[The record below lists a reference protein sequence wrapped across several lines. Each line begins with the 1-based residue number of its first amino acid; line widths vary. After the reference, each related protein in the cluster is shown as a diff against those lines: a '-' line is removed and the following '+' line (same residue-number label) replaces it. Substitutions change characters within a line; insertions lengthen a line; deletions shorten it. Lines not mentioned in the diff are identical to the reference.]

1 LFTVTRLLT
10 HRNEYRVLAAMLF
23 FLHLSMWWDFAQ
35 PLSRSLMLAHLG
47 LFLIWQPFWSRSQR
61 LDFKSAV
68 AFILMTIGFVLWLN
82 SWLLFFWL
90 LLLIGLVSGLSL
102 FNNRERYVYMLI
114 LVFLVSDLL
123 IRSVPLLFT
132 VKTLPPGAV
141 DLFKYG
147 LLLPLVPLWF
157 IPTARGHGKSLSVD
171 FFRGMTVSLMTA
183 MLAAGSLINMYHT
196 GVEYPV
202 ALFQSLLAL
211 AAFLFL
217 LSWLL
222 SPHAGSVGLAQL
234 WERSL
239 LNIGTPFEQWLAE
252 LARLAAQQQT
262 PEQFL
267 KASVEKLVGLP
278 WLEGMAWRTKED
290 RGEMGSRTAH
300 KVALGSD
307 ELHVVMFSR
316 LPVGPTLFLH
326 CNLLVQLLA
335 HFYTAKQR
343 EQELTQKAHLQA
355 VYETGARVTHD
366 IKNLLQFLQTLTLAL
381 DPKRLEA
388 VSENERERWRTKGLQ
403 LFQRQ
408 LPQVTQRLQRALEKL
423 QAPEQTL
430 MPEVDI
436 RTWWEAQ
443 QARHAQNGVEFQAE
457 IGEERIVPADLFD
470 SVVDNLLEN
479 AYRKCLVETNVRVT
493 VSLTVG
499 EGRLSLRVCDSGSAI
514 DAKQARHL
522 FKQPIRSNAG
532 LGIGLYQTGKQ
543 AALMGYRL
551 SLVRN
556 EPGEVCFE
564 LTDEHAEEARETQYS
579 LLD

>member
-1 LFTVTRLLT
+1 
-10 HRNEYRVLAAMLF
+10 MLF

-61 LDFKSAV
+61 LDLKTAV
-68 AFILMTIGFVLWLN
+68 GFVLMTIAFVLWLN

-90 LLLIGLVSGLSL
+90 LLLVGFVSGLSL
-102 FNNRERYVYMLI
+102 FNKRERYVYMLT

-123 IRSVPLLFT
+123 IRCVPLLFT
-132 VKTLPPGAV
+132 VKTLQPGVV

-147 LLLPLVPLWF
+147 LLLSLAPLWF
-157 IPTARGHGKSLSVD
+157 IPVRRGHGKPLSVD
-171 FFRGMTVSLMTA
+171 FFRGMSVSLMTA

-196 GVEYPV
+196 GVEYPA
-202 ALFQSLLAL
+202 ALFESLLAL

-217 LSWLL
+217 LSWLF
-222 SPHAGSVGLAQL
+222 SPRAGSVGLAQL

-239 LNIGTPFEQWLAE
+239 LNIGTPFEEWLGE
-252 LARLAAQQQT
+252 LAQLAAQQQT

-267 KASVEKLVGLP
+267 KASIEKLVGLP
-278 WLEGMAWRTKED
+278 WLEGMAWRTQED
-290 RGEMGSRTAH
+290 RGEMGSRTTH

-307 ELHVVMFSR
+307 DLRVVMFSR

-335 HFYTAKQR
+335 HFYTAKRR
-343 EQELTQKAHLQA
+343 EQELAQQVHLQA

-381 DPKRLEA
+381 DPKRLET
-388 VSENERERWRTKGLQ
+388 VGENERERWQRKGLQ

-423 QAPEQTL
+423 QAPEKSLT
-430 MPEVDI
+430 PEADI
-436 RTWWEAQ
+436 RAWWESAK
-443 QARHAQNGVEFQAE
+443 ARHTPNDVEFRAE
-457 IGEERIVPADLFD
+457 IGEDRIVPSDFFD

-493 VSLTVG
+493 VDLTVH
-499 EGRLSLRVCDSGSAI
+499 EGRLNLRVCDSGSAI
-514 DAKQARHL
+514 EEEQARRL
-522 FKQPIRSNAG
+522 FRQPVRSNAG

-543 AALMGYRL
+543 AVLMGYRL
-551 SLVRN
+551 SLAVN

-564 LTDEHAEEARETQYS
+564 LTDANAEDTQHS
-579 LLD
+579 LL